1 MATLQV
7 ATTNDIVTLIQSVG
21 NLPELGE
28 GGGVKE
34 VKFFNIV
41 LAKWPCHRPAFN
53 QPQGTCC
60 QTLGHPQAL
69 F

>member
-28 GGGVKE
+28 GAGGVKE
-34 VKFFNIV
+34 GKSFNIV
-41 LAKWPCHRPAFN
+41 LAFN
-53 QPQGTCC
+53 QQQGTYCK
-60 QTLGHPQAL
+60 TLGHPQAL